1 MKGSI
6 LAEEGLHSVLGD
18 STVLQEFTSMPP
30 NAKDGHSSHSS
41 IIQSRSQSTATYSFE
56 SSLDRSCGSWVNC
69 LLSQVHRG
77 TFALFCLRR
86 CFVLCRK
93 IMQVLFSRFTV
104 SVQLLSREC
113 TYATCVS
120 PNLI

>member
-6 LAEEGLHSVLGD
+6 LAEEGLHSAPGD
-18 STVLQEFTSMPP
+18 SIVLQEFASMPT

-41 IIQSRSQSTATYSFE
+41 IIQSRSQSIATYSFE
-56 SSLDRSCGSWVNC
+56 SAGHF
-69 LLSQVHRG
+69 LLCFRLG
-77 TFALFCLRR
+77 R

-93 IMQVLFSRFTV
+93 IREVLFSRFTV
-104 SVQLLSREC
+104 SVQFLWREC
-113 TYATCVS
+113 TYASCVS